1 MFEEAICQ
9 SGLITFLATDL
20 FLGVKFKNSCMKKY
34 CLALDLKNDE
44 QLIAEY
50 EIWHRQVWPE
60 IIESIKSSG
69 ITGMEIYRAGNRLF
83 MIMQTTDDFSF
94 EQKSLMDAGNA
105 KVQEWELLMWDYQQ
119 KLPFAKPGEKWVLM
133 ENIFSL

>member
-1 MFEEAICQ
+1 
-9 SGLITFLATDL
+9 
-20 FLGVKFKNSCMKKY
+20 MKKY

-69 ITGMEIYRAGNRLF
+69 ITEMEIYRAGNRLF
-83 MIMQTTDDFSF
+83 MIMHTSNDFSF
-94 EQKSLMDAGNA
+94 EQKSLMDTNNA
-105 KVQEWELLMWDYQQ
+105 KVQEWELLMWNYQQ
-119 KLPFAKPGEKWVLM
+119 KLPFAKPGEKWVPM
-133 ENIFSL
+133 EKIFSL